1 VGATALSVRLQV
13 EVPPEGTEVGLQEK
27 LVIDGSDAI
36 VTEAV
41 LETPLAV
48 AVMVT
53 LVLEETEPAVAE
65 KAAPVAPAATVI
77 EAGIVSAV
85 LLSESATTRPPVGA
99 AAVRVTVQE
108 VVPPVVIE
116 VGAQERVLG
125 TISGVTVTEAVLEAP
140 LLVAVTTTAVLEE
153 TAPAVARNKALVDP
167 AATVTEA
174 GTVSAALLSES
185 ATTRPPVGAAALRVT
200 VQEVVPPVVTEVG
213 AQDRVLGMG
222 SGVTVTEAVLEVP
235 LPVAVT
241 VTTVLAETAPAVAKN
256 EALVDPAG
264 TVTEAGT
271 ESAALLSESATAKPP
286 VGAAPVNV
294 AVHVEALFETTDV
307 GEQASWLSV
316 TTGAGDEI
324 EIPLTT
330 LVMGIKLP
338 LIEALRPDN

>member
-1 VGATALSVRLQV
+1 MA
-13 EVPPEGTEVGLQEK
+13 VPPMATEVGLQEK
-27 LVIDGSDAI
+27 LLIDGAETT
-36 VTEAV
+36 VTEAAWEV
-41 LETPLAV
+41 PLAV
-48 AVMVT
+48 AVTVT
-53 LVLEETEPAVAE
+53 TVFVETTPAVAE

-77 EAGIVSAV
+77 EAGIVSDA
-85 LLSESATTRPPVGA
+85 LLSASATTRPPVGA
-99 AAVRVTVQE
+99 AALRVTVQE
-108 VVPPVVIE
+108 VVPPAVTE
-116 VGAQERVLG
+116 VGAQESVLG
-125 TISGVTVTEAVLEAP
+125 TVSGVTVTEAVLEAP

-153 TAPAVARNKALVDP
+153 TAPAVARNTALVDP

-200 VQEVVPPVVTEVG
+200 VQEVVPPAVTEVG
-213 AQDRVLGMG
+213 AQESVLGTG

-241 VTTVLAETAPAVAKN
+241 VTAVLAETAPAVARN
-256 EALVDPAG
+256 EALVDPAA

-271 ESAALLSESATAKPP
+271 ESAALLSESATANPP

-294 AVHVEALFETTDV
+294 TVHVEEPFETTDV
-307 GEQASWLSV
+307 GEQASWLRV
-316 TTGAGDEI
+316 TTGAGDEM